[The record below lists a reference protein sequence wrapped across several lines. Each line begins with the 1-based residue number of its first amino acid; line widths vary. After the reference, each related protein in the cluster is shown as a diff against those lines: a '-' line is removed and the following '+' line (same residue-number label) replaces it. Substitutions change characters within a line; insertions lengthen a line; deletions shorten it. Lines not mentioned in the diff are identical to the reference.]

1 MLQDVAANLLIVR
14 HSDKISRSRKIN
26 ILKVYM
32 EQIRLVFFEDTS
44 TNPPLTEADKEAA
57 KELYVA
63 IEQTL
68 YQLLEE
74 EIAAQSKNERQVE
87 IDRQLFRKK

>member
-1 MLQDVAANLLIVR
+1 MFR
-14 HSDKISRSRKIN
+14 
-26 ILKVYM
+26 VYLGWK
-32 EQIRLVFFEDTS
+32 E
-44 TNPPLTEADKEAA
+44 EAA

>member
-44 TNPPLTEADKEAA
+44 TNPPLTEAA

-68 YQLLEE
+68 YQLLE

>member
-1 MLQDVAANLLIVR
+1 MLQDVAANLFIVR

-44 TNPPLTEADKEAA
+44 TNPSLTEAA

-68 YQLLEE
+68 YQLLE

>member
-44 TNPPLTEADKEAA
+44 TNPSLTEAA

-68 YQLLEE
+68 YQLLE

>member
-1 MLQDVAANLLIVR
+1 MLQDVAANLFVVR
-14 HSDKISRSRKIN
+14 YSDKISRSRKIN

-44 TNPPLTEADKEAA
+44 TNPSLTEAA
-57 KELYVA
+57 KELYVE

-68 YQLLEE
+68 YQLLE